1 MKGNVGRK
9 KRSSRWRRPVRE
21 TQAADDETVD
31 GIEEVHVGVRE
42 EVQFFISRARLR
54 RRRQYVR

>member
-1 MKGNVGRK
+1 MEKAT
-9 KRSSRWRRPVRE
+9 VRE

-31 GIEEVHVGVRE
+31 GIEEVHVGARE